1 MANYRGVNLN
11 EATYLQI
18 TAEIMQ
24 THDFFKFAIALSN
37 GSTLLKFPPY
47 NTTWSALHKHE
58 WSVKK
63 VQWPNRERQMYKCHD
78 QP

>member
-47 NTTWSALHKHE
+47 NTT
-58 WSVKK
+58 
-63 VQWPNRERQMYKCHD
+63 
-78 QP
+78 